1 MNASGLWQSASGL
14 FDAGLRQARQAFGY
28 DAVDT
33 GEGKR
38 RAPSGVTRSEDDE
51 LPVQKRRKL
60 LTQTR
65 DLARNFALLGWAIR
79 RAAECPPGSKIR
91 RSLPNGGRP

>member
-14 FDAGLRQARQAFGY
+14 FDAGLRQARQAFGD

-60 LTQTR
+60 LSQTR
-65 DLARNFALLGWAIR
+65 DLVRNFALLGWGCVVGF
-79 RAAECPPGSKIR
+79 AEDGIMDCDCEALSVLRG
-91 RSLPNGGRP
+91 